1 MYKKI
6 VKNVYFLFFSK
17 NISLKISLGE
27 IKCAQISSLGG
38 YSAIFECIVAAYYV
52 EIINVV
58 VKRKQVRFC
67 AINLN

>member
-1 MYKKI
+1 MAGLKNSIILGAPSAKK
-6 VKNVYFLFFSK
+6 
-17 NISLKISLGE
+17 KISLGE